1 MASFLTWV
9 CGPHARITPVN
20 FCPTNS
26 GFPLLKSRQ
35 SGGIGPVATPGFHI
49 GPYGPVSSLYPFH
62 GRNNSLVRLKKIW
75 TTFFR
80 TCLLELSETPRW
92 RVSATPGLVPREAPL
107 ASPSRVV
114 LSSILHVFPR
124 LPGAVLSDFCRDF

>member
-35 SGGIGPVATPGFHI
+35 SGGTGPVATPGFHI
-49 GPYGPVSSLYPFH
+49 GPYGPVSSLY
-62 GRNNSLVRLKKIW
+62 
-75 TTFFR
+75 
-80 TCLLELSETPRW
+80 
-92 RVSATPGLVPREAPL
+92 
-107 ASPSRVV
+107 RVV
-114 LSSILHVFPR
+114 CSARTSAVARAPDTGRAGRAGRRAGDGWDFFDCSSDGFLI
-124 LPGAVLSDFCRDF
+124 DIW

>member
-35 SGGIGPVATPGFHI
+35 SGGTGPVATPGFHI
-49 GPYGPVSSLYPFH
+49 GPYGPVSSLYRFAGHPPK
-62 GRNNSLVRLKKIW
+62 GMRSMGN
-75 TTFFR
+75 
-80 TCLLELSETPRW
+80 CLLELSIND
-92 RVSATPGLVPREAPL
+92 L
-107 ASPSRVV
+107 AA
-114 LSSILHVFPR
+114 LSQLYSL
-124 LPGAVLSDFCRDF
+124 LWG